1 MTKYK
6 VGVTCLIEDYL
17 IEEVEAA
24 TAEEAEEKA
33 QKQAEKRWD
42 VLRTETQFVTQII
55 GEMK

>member
-1 MTKYK
+1 MTRYK

-33 QKQAEKRWD
+33 QEQAEKRWN
-42 VLRTETQFVTQII
+42 VLRTETQFVPQII

>member
-6 VGVTCLIEDYL
+6 IGVTCLIEDYL

-42 VLRTETQFVTQII
+42 VLRAETQFVTQLL
-55 GEMK
+55 GEEK